1 MEKQKIFIG
10 EIKEVS
16 DSDMIISHTITKKV
30 VDRDGEVVLP
40 TGMKAENFLKN
51 PVVLFAHD
59 YKRPAIGKCL
69 QLTVSENEVVAKTQ
83 FAETEL
89 GKELYYLYK
98 EGFMQAWSIGFASI
112 KETDE
117 KILEGQRGRTFEEWE
132 LFEYSAVP
140 VPANPEAL
148 TLARSKGLKTEE
160 VEKILKPEPD
170 ITENYIRIRVEDPD
184 KFVDSSFRTIVI
196 SKEKGIKAVI
206 GKYKSDPNGSTHV
219 QSYLFDKDK
228 WTVAEAE
235 AWVRDNKD
243 IEEVEE
249 KSGRVLSEANRTKIQ
264 ETLVLLKKVQ
274 EALTELLDIS
284 EPNTE
289 SLDSGEKKVKEL
301 LIGLRNLLNNK

>member
-59 YKRPAIGKCL
+59 YKRPAVGKCL

-89 GKELYYLYK
+89 GKELFYLYK
-98 EGFMQAWSIGFASI
+98 EGFMQAWSVGFASI

-184 KFVDSSFRTIVI
+184 KFVDSSFRTIVT
-196 SKEKGIKAVI
+196 ST
-206 GKYKSDPNGSTHV
+206 NGSTHV

-243 IEEVEE
+243 VEEVEE
-249 KSGRVLSEANRTKIQ
+249 KSGRVISEANRTKIQ